1 MAESTALQA
10 KYKIT
15 KSDVV
20 QTNTLSKGQ
29 KITQLEGTGTLKMNK
44 ISSYMI
50 KLLLAD
56 IKKGIM
62 PDITIITALKD
73 PASLGTERVKITGVS
88 FDELTLAD
96 WEANKLGEESYPFT
110 FADAAITIQEID
122 AERLMELQT
131 LPLDKAGNYNF
142 QQGYAANLMT
152 VAEGVINPD
161 LKSKELQEHF
171 GAINASDL
179 AKILFKTEVPEIATE
194 IANLSSPDVVDD
206 EELKN

>member
-73 PASLGTERVKITGVS
+73 PASLGT
-88 FDELTLAD
+88 AD
-96 WEANKLGEESYPFT
+96 PPGFCP
-110 FADAAITIQEID
+110 
-122 AERLMELQT
+122 
-131 LPLDKAGNYNF
+131 P
-142 QQGYAANLMT
+142 
-152 VAEGVINPD
+152 
-161 LKSKELQEHF
+161 
-171 GAINASDL
+171 
-179 AKILFKTEVPEIATE
+179 
-194 IANLSSPDVVDD
+194 
-206 EELKN
+206 

>member
-56 IKKGIM
+56 IKRDHAGYYDHNSIERSGI
-62 PDITIITALKD
+62 TWNRK
-73 PASLGTERVKITGVS
+73 S
-88 FDELTLAD
+88 
-96 WEANKLGEESYPFT
+96 
-110 FADAAITIQEID
+110 Q
-122 AERLMELQT
+122 
-131 LPLDKAGNYNF
+131 NYR
-142 QQGYAANLMT
+142 
-152 VAEGVINPD
+152 
-161 LKSKELQEHF
+161 S
-171 GAINASDL
+171 
-179 AKILFKTEVPEIATE
+179 
-194 IANLSSPDVVDD
+194 
-206 EELKN
+206 

>member
-56 IKKGIM
+56 IKRDHAGYYDHNSIERSS
-62 PDITIITALKD
+62 ITWNRK
-73 PASLGTERVKITGVS
+73 S
-88 FDELTLAD
+88 
-96 WEANKLGEESYPFT
+96 
-110 FADAAITIQEID
+110 Q
-122 AERLMELQT
+122 
-131 LPLDKAGNYNF
+131 NYR
-142 QQGYAANLMT
+142 
-152 VAEGVINPD
+152 
-161 LKSKELQEHF
+161 S
-171 GAINASDL
+171 
-179 AKILFKTEVPEIATE
+179 
-194 IANLSSPDVVDD
+194 
-206 EELKN
+206 

>member
-56 IKKGIM
+56 IKKG
-62 PDITIITALKD
+62 
-73 PASLGTERVKITGVS
+73 SCR
-88 FDELTLAD
+88 
-96 WEANKLGEESYPFT
+96 
-110 FADAAITIQEID
+110 
-122 AERLMELQT
+122 
-131 LPLDKAGNYNF
+131 
-142 QQGYAANLMT
+142 
-152 VAEGVINPD
+152 
-161 LKSKELQEHF
+161 
-171 GAINASDL
+171 
-179 AKILFKTEVPEIATE
+179 ILR
-194 IANLSSPDVVDD
+194 S
-206 EELKN
+206 

>member
-62 PDITIITALKD
+62 PDITIITALKIQHH
-73 PASLGTERVKITGVS
+73 LEQK
-88 FDELTLAD
+88 
-96 WEANKLGEESYPFT
+96 ES
-110 FADAAITIQEID
+110 
-122 AERLMELQT
+122 
-131 LPLDKAGNYNF
+131 K
-142 QQGYAANLMT
+142 
-152 VAEGVINPD
+152 
-161 LKSKELQEHF
+161 LQELVSMSLHWQI
-171 GAINASDL
+171 GKQTS
-179 AKILFKTEVPEIATE
+179 
-194 IANLSSPDVVDD
+194 
-206 EELKN
+206 

>member
-44 ISSYMI
+44 I
-50 KLLLAD
+50 LLAD

-110 FADAAITIQEID
+110 FADAEPID
-122 AERLMELQT
+122 L
-131 LPLDKAGNYNF
+131 
-142 QQGYAANLMT
+142 
-152 VAEGVINPD
+152 I
-161 LKSKELQEHF
+161 
-171 GAINASDL
+171 
-179 AKILFKTEVPEIATE
+179 
-194 IANLSSPDVVDD
+194 
-206 EELKN
+206 